1 MMGVMTA
8 DKTAKRVDSVIR
20 WLERVKKSYSSG
32 AKETALM
39 DAECARAD
47 LEDLTLR
54 MFGEFS
60 VQGKL
65 RGRNCFFVELAVAA
79 RAVFLSLIVV
89 LMTVTPL
96 SREALNVKR
105 YVEAV
110 EAVEAVKP
118 EAEVEAEAEAV
129 PVERKAAVIPVSPA
143 ESRPNLSQTTAQRV
157 RKTASKPVP
166 VQPKK
171 TGITT
176 DPPKQVRK
184 TVAYDRVF
192 SLVETGQRA
201 LRENRTVIKRK

>member
-1 MMGVMTA
+1 MRVMTA

-65 RGRNCFFVELAVAA
+65 RGRNCFFVELAVVA

-118 EAEVEAEAEAV
+118 EAKAEAEAV

-143 ESRPNLSQTTAQRV
+143 ESRPNPSQTTAQRV

-176 DPPKQVRK
+176 DPPKPVRK